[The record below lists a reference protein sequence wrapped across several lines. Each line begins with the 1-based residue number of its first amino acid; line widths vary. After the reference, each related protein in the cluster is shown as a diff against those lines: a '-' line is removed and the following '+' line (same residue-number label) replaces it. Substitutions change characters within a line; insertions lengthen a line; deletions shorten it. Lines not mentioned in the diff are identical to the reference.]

1 MAIAGRVAIVP
12 QGDWSAEAEY
22 KRLDEVTYNNTMFI
36 AKKAV
41 PKGTLPT
48 NAEYW
53 SKSIV
58 GGAGGV
64 ATADEAGVV
73 KPADG
78 LTVAEDG
85 TLKVNIDGA
94 TLTMDQVNNVIKLAD
109 TLKEKINGAF
119 PAANVVNNQITTETG
134 YALDAR
140 QANPNIDGTLAKQL
154 SDLNGSLNNR
164 LAVPRFT
171 TTDTTTLSDIKNYIN
186 ANMNAGLSF
195 MQIFDEK
202 CKFFNTSGN
211 WLLVAFA
218 QDRISGC
225 LLAANHWS
233 GEVKIIFTYEDSSGN
248 KMFKIS
254 NVTIADTK
262 DV

>member
-12 QGDWSAEAEY
+12 KGDWSADATY
-22 KRLDEVTYNNTMFI
+22 KRLDAVTHNNTLYF
-36 AKKAV
+36 AKKNV
-41 PKGTLPT
+41 PAGTAT
-48 NAEYW
+48 SNTEYW

-78 LTVAEDG
+78 LAVAEDG
-85 TLKVNIDGA
+85 TLKVNIDGT

-140 QANPNIDGTLAKQL
+140 QANPNLDGTLAKQL
-154 SDLNGSLNNR
+154 SDLNGSLENIVPLIQDCNIVNSHFAYAAPYTLHTPAAEGKTNSTISIILTVIVPLSTENVSLSTQYSFTAVTGEIFFRTINEGTIGEWR
-164 LAVPRFT
+164 L
-171 TTDTTTLSDIKNYIN
+171 I
-186 ANMNAGLSF
+186 
-195 MQIFDEK
+195 
-202 CKFFNTSGN
+202 
-211 WLLVAFA
+211 
-218 QDRISGC
+218 
-225 LLAANHWS
+225 
-233 GEVKIIFTYEDSSGN
+233 
-248 KMFKIS
+248 
-254 NVTIADTK
+254 
-262 DV
+262 